1 MKVLRAAWRALRALA
16 HVLRGLW
23 IIRTEFGRLTPDD
36 CALLVRE
43 WSRGMLR
50 IMGVALEVRGSAP
63 TSGPMLLLSNHI
75 SWLDILVMNAA
86 CPVRF
91 VSKADV
97 KHWPVLGALI
107 TGAGTI
113 LIERES
119 RRDAMRVVHQMAEHL
134 KGRDL
139 IAVFPEGTTG
149 DGRSLLPFHAN
160 LLQAAIS
167 THAPLLPVALRFVD
181 GDGRISD
188 APLFVG
194 ETTLV
199 ASIWS
204 TLRAD
209 GLTARVTYGH
219 PELAA
224 GRDRRT
230 LARDMQQAVQALLD
244 QPVS

>member
-134 KGRDL
+134 QGRDL
-139 IAVFPEGTTG
+139 IAVFPEGRPGMGAASCPFMPTCCRPPFPPMLRCC
-149 DGRSLLPFHAN
+149 RSHCVLSMAM
-160 LLQAAIS
+160 AAS
-167 THAPLLPVALRFVD
+167 AMRRCL
-181 GDGRISD
+181 S
-188 APLFVG
+188 
-194 ETTLV
+194 ETPPCWRPSGPPCV
-199 ASIWS
+199 PMAS
-204 TLRAD
+204 
-209 GLTARVTYGH
+209 
-219 PELAA
+219 
-224 GRDRRT
+224 RRG
-230 LARDMQQAVQALLD
+230 
-244 QPVS
+244 